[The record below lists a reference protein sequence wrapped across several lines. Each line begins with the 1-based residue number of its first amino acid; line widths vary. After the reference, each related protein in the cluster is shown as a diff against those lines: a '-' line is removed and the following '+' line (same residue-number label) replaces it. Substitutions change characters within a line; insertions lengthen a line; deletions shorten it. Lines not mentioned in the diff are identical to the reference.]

1 MRSPV
6 CDKWTL
12 VLNQNPVIIVGGCHG
27 GKQQRG
33 VLGSFDFIKVCLADR
48 LKPLGKR
55 VVA

>member
-12 VLNQNPVIIVGGCHG
+12 VLNQNAVIIVDGCHG

-33 VLGSFDFIKVCLADR
+33 VLGSFEVFLADR